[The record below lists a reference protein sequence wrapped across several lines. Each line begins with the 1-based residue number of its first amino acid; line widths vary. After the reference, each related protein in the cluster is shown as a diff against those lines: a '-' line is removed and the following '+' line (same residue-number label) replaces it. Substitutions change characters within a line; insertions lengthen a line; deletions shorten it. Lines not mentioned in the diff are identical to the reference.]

1 MQACEGKEG
10 WVKRDEPSAI
20 ITTHTHTHAQRT
32 DHIRSIL
39 IDPIILFFLLLPPGR
54 SRMITSPPKL
64 FFSCRGRSGLV
75 GEKPFKCLLRE
86 ISPSCSLFV
95 GATFCR
101 SPLKL
106 GRVPESIGQV
116 KKVKGGSRRTRE
128 GQTHTH
134 TRLPTGRG

>member
-1 MQACEGKEG
+1 VMSR
-10 WVKRDEPSAI
+10 VPSSLH
-20 ITTHTHTHAQRT
+20 THTHTHTHTHPHTRPKDGSHPINFDRS
-32 DHIRSIL
+32 DH
-39 IDPIILFFLLLPPGR
+39 PFFLLLPPGR